1 MDHHSTSR
9 GLLKTSKKPITST
22 SSEPTRLF
30 VGGLVPEVTES
41 QLYNYFRKFGVLTE
55 CEIPK
60 TIRGKKKRFGYIS
73 FARDRDARAV
83 LQLEHH
89 LVLGSPVQVELALS
103 TLEIFHEQLR
113 KSKCKLFVSGDLIA
127 LADPNNIF
135 EELSN
140 YGEVEKVKK
149 LRTDKKSFN
158 SCFVTMKSIADAE
171 YLLEQKS
178 LVLPTLQKVTFKRFV
193 PRGRTDDGDEEQLEL
208 GGLEVISIENNNST
222 YYKDADDSKTA
233 TLLNEF
239 APFKN
244 KNTRVAEGDCIR
256 DSNIIHMREGLF
268 IRKGHD
274 LNGQMVTKQNYH
286 SSHGWRSA
294 RLISLEIINLQ
305 SIQDVENNLRYN
317 LSARNAYSTYKGIV
331 LHC

>member
-1 MDHHSTSR
+1 
-9 GLLKTSKKPITST
+9 
-22 SSEPTRLF
+22 LF
-30 VGGLVPEVTES
+30 IGGLVPEVTES

-73 FARDRDARAV
+73 FARDRDAKAV
-83 LQLEHH
+83 LHLDHH

-103 TLEIFHEQLR
+103 TLAIFHEQLR
-113 KSKCKLFVSGDLIA
+113 KSKCKLFVSGDLIS
-127 LADPNNIF
+127 LADPNIIM
-135 EELSN
+135 EELSV
-140 YGEVEKVKK
+140 YGQVEKVKK

-193 PRGRTDDGDEEQLEL
+193 PRGRNDDDEEQQEQGEIEEL
-208 GGLEVISIENNNST
+208 RQQIYNQT
-222 YYKDADDSKTA
+222 HHHDADYSKTA
-233 TLLNEF
+233 PLHTEF
-239 APFKN
+239 ASYEYWNP
-244 KNTRVAEGDCIR
+244 RVAESD
-256 DSNIIHMREGLF
+256 F
-268 IRKGHD
+268 IREFQPIQMRQGLKIRACHDLKGHFSR
-274 LNGQMVTKQNYH
+274 QQNY
-286 SSHGWRSA
+286 SPSNGLRSA
-294 RLISLEIINLQ
+294 RLISLEIMNLE

-317 LSARNAYSTYKGIV
+317 LSARTANSTYKGIV